1 MVIIVGCNLKQRYKN
16 PGKSKFFSF
25 SCSGNRKSCTFAA
38 SKLNHSIN
46 NLKEGSVLK

>member
-1 MVIIVGCNLKQRYKN
+1 MVIIVGCNLWQRYKN

-25 SCSGNRKSCTFAA
+25 SCCGKRKSCTFAA
-38 SKLNHSIN
+38 SKTNHSIN